1 MKCTHFLLLT
11 GAVSSASTGLRA
23 PEGGLSCCRQRFFTV
38 ALGSVTPLGTSLG
51 SEPYIE
57 GSNIPLGDVML
68 FKYKRKK
75 KSLSFSLV
83 YVFEQLKQ
91 WMAAV
96 LDVA

>member
-1 MKCTHFLLLT
+1 MQALGYVPLRVVW
-11 GAVSSASTGLRA
+11 AAADSVSS
-23 PEGGLSCCRQRFFTV
+23 PV
-38 ALGSVTPLGTSLG
+38 ALGSVIPLGTSLG

-57 GSNIPLGDVML
+57 GSNIPLSNVML

-75 KSLSFSLV
+75 KALSFSLV